1 MQTQPRT
8 NPPSSNNNIIS
19 NADRVATLLADLESQ
34 MGPNYS
40 ANAKKHWLVCTTL
53 MRRYTGKTV
62 SNHEATTEHRQA
74 LNATQKGT
82 TRACSAVGDL
92 LYTPNTCDSPKP
104 RRRDIWRLFRK
115 VLDNAIYSPSRNAFE
130 NDVFTKY

>member
-1 MQTQPRT
+1 MHTSPKT

-19 NADRVATLLADLESQ
+19 NADRIAAALADLKLQ
-34 MGPNYS
+34 VVPNYS
-40 ANAKKHWLVCTTL
+40 ATAKKHGVVRTTL
-53 MRRYTGKTV
+53 MRRYTRKTV
-62 SNHEATTEHRQA
+62 SNHEATMEHRQV

-92 LYTPNTCDSPKP
+92 WYTPNACNSPKL

-115 VLDNAIYSPSRNAFE
+115 VLDNVIYSPSQNAFE
-130 NDVFTKY
+130 NAVFTKY